1 MYDNEIS
8 KLLEL
13 DENKRLKHPEE
24 QEDYSDL
31 LRLVSSPTASGSS
44 DPNSF
49 RMKVRHG
56 RFSRG
61 WSIRVLGPR
70 VIEQYES

>member
-1 MYDNEIS
+1 MYNNEIS
-8 KLLEL
+8 KLLEF

-56 RFSRG
+56 RFSIR
-61 WSIRVLGPR
+61 WSIRLLGPR
-70 VIEQYES
+70 FIELYRP